1 MRFSSRL
8 GRFLAAIVVA
18 PAFAGGVVAFVLAPD
33 ARGPVALVTAAVA
46 LLALVASLVL
56 THAVNRRLAA
66 FVEAMRRLS
75 HGDFRPIAPLPAD
88 DEFAELAGEF
98 NEMSAELKAKMEDAE
113 RKREELAETIR
124 RVGDALAT
132 GVDRDGVVALAV
144 RQAVDACDAEGGR
157 ALPLAHGAFSG
168 CAVGEV
174 AGDLEKAIEAAE
186 RHVFM
191 VRPDVGSELLG
202 ALEGDDR
209 AERTR
214 RAVSVHGP
222 GVHALSIGLRSLVD
236 GPEYL
241 GAISIARHG
250 KAFTGEEEDLLEYLA
265 GQAVVS
271 IENASLHETVERQ
284 AVTDELTG
292 LANVRAFMSVLDREI
307 ERRRR
312 FEHPVGLVM
321 VDLDDFK
328 RVNDTYGHQQG
339 DKVLAHVA
347 WVLRDASRDLDT
359 VARYGGEELAVV
371 LPQTDASG
379 AAQLAERMRHA
390 IESMHIP
397 RVGGSGTIEVTASF
411 GVASVPENGLDRNEL
426 IAAADAALYAAK
438 ASGKN
443 RVERAAMTLA
453 EPSSRP
459 R

>member
-1 MRFSSRL
+1 
-8 GRFLAAIVVA
+8 
-18 PAFAGGVVAFVLAPD
+18 
-33 ARGPVALVTAAVA
+33 
-46 LLALVASLVL
+46 
-56 THAVNRRLAA
+56 
-66 FVEAMRRLS
+66 
-75 HGDFRPIAPLPAD
+75 
-88 DEFAELAGEF
+88 
-98 NEMSAELKAKMEDAE
+98 
-113 RKREELAETIR
+113 
-124 RVGDALAT
+124 
-132 GVDRDGVVALAV
+132 
-144 RQAVDACDAEGGR
+144 
-157 ALPLAHGAFSG
+157 
-168 CAVGEV
+168 
-174 AGDLEKAIEAAE
+174 
-186 RHVFM
+186 
-191 VRPDVGSELLG
+191 
-202 ALEGDDR
+202 
-209 AERTR
+209 
-214 RAVSVHGP
+214 
-222 GVHALSIGLRSLVD
+222 
-236 GPEYL
+236 
-241 GAISIARHG
+241 
-250 KAFTGEEEDLLEYLA
+250 
-265 GQAVVS
+265 
-271 IENASLHETVERQ
+271 
-284 AVTDELTG
+284 
-292 LANVRAFMSVLDREI
+292 MSVLDREI

-390 IESMHIP
+390 IESMRIP

-411 GVASVPENGLDRNEL
+411 GVASVPENGLDRNGL